1 MRTIRSLL
9 AAIAAASIL
18 TTGLPFPWLSTLA
31 GADDVEQVV
40 RTGQVVEIRDT
51 TITIRQDAGR
61 YTYRLSPT
69 GRQALEW
76 VGIRVGDSVRVST
89 YAPWEI
95 AYDLAKI

>member
-1 MRTIRSLL
+1 MRTIRTLL
-9 AAIAAASIL
+9 AAITAASIL

-31 GADDVEQVV
+31 GAEDLEQLV

-51 TITIRQDAGR
+51 MITIREDAGR

-69 GRQALEW
+69 GQQAVERA
-76 VGIRVGDSVRVST
+76 GIRVGDIVRLST

-95 AYDLAKI
+95 AYDVSKI